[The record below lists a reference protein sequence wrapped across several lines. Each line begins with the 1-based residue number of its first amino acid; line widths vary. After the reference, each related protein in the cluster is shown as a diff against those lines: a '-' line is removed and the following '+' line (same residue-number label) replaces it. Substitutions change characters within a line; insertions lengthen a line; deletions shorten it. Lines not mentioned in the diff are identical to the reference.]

1 MQWTARDFDFISGRY
16 TGNYYDITTIN
27 WFVDSDLGDD
37 ANAGNTP
44 NAPFKTL
51 TQAHTA
57 ASNGDRVMINGIFT
71 ENLNITKQLRIIGV
85 GGGRNGRAIF
95 NNGGGSDWIRIPN
108 VSTATQIYLE
118 NIETTNYTTSLGFI
132 LNSTGNRVFYS
143 ANCFFVNIYIQ
154 SSLGSAGISN
164 ACFFYYTVLKDCLTT
179 GDSAGF
185 PGRGTTF
192 KGSNITLFDCQ
203 LTGAGRINFVNSSNN
218 HINNNIT
225 TFSSGLNNLLNID
238 GQYFSPANNDFNF
251 LLTSPLYQTGTVDGI
266 TGVINN
272 VGAGKLGEFYNATS
286 LEYTALGGAS
296 FSNTEVSGTGI
307 YRTDDTTPGFFES
320 GVIQLNNGRRRGVV
334 IGIHNSFNFSGG
346 TLTEL
351 IQESSGLTVRQGL
364 DCELIIGNSLNEVNT
379 KVIANDWLLYE
390 YGKPVTITVS
400 SGNTYG
406 NAHPNFDPTDFIL
419 PAFEYFKIRFR
430 FKDA

>member
-1 MQWTARDFDFISGRY
+1 MQWTAREFDFISGRY

-27 WFVDSDLGDD
+27 WFVDSDLGDNT
-37 ANAGNTP
+37 NAGNTP

-57 ASNGDRVMINGIFT
+57 ASNGDRIMINGIFT
-71 ENLNITKQLRIIGV
+71 ENLVIAKQLRIIGC
-85 GGGRNGRAIF
+85 GGGRNGRTIF
-95 NNGGGSDWIRIPN
+95 NNGGGSNYIRYAISN
-108 VSTATQIYLE
+108 LILE
-118 NIETTNYTTSLGFI
+118 NIETVNYGSLAFFFG
-132 LNSTGNRVFYS
+132 TGSSAWTLFY
-143 ANCFFVNIYIQ
+143 V
-154 SSLGSAGISN
+154 
-164 ACFFYYTVLKDCLTT
+164 KCLFRNNFTT
-179 GDSAGF
+179 GTNTSTHNVFFTIYDNCVMNNGGSVNRRQFIAG
-185 PGRGTTF
+185 
-192 KGSNITLFDCQ
+192 NNNTLFNC
-203 LTGAGRINFVNSSNN
+203 TNSSGIPNSISGNNN
-218 HINNNIT
+218 HINNTYDTINT
-225 TFSSGLNNLLNID
+225 GTNNLLNTD

-251 LLTSPLYQTGTVDGI
+251 PDTSPLYQTGTLDGI

-307 YRTDDTTPGFFES
+307 YRTDDTNPGFFES

-364 DCELIIGNSLNEVNT
+364 DCELIIGNSLNEVNA

>member
-1 MQWTARDFDFISGRY
+1 MQWTAREFDFISGRY
-16 TGNYYDITTIN
+16 TGFYYDISTIN

-57 ASNGDRVMINGIFT
+57 ASNGDRIMINGIFT
-71 ENLNITKQLRIIGV
+71 ENLVIAKQLRIIGC

-95 NNGGGSDWIRIPN
+95 NNDGVNNPIRYSSNLIN
-108 VSTATQIYLE
+108 HSLE
-118 NIETTNYTTSLGFI
+118 NVETTNYTTALAFLTYI
-132 LNSTGNRVFYS
+132 TPVNKTITG
-143 ANCFFVNIYIQ
+143 FVNCILDNIF
-154 SSLGSAGISN
+154 ISQQTTN
-164 ACFFYYTVLKDCLTT
+164 IFSTFLNFRFCILKNCLFDFVVSNTGMRFYV
-179 GDSAGF
+179 
-185 PGRGTTF
+185 
-192 KGSNITLFDCQ
+192 GSNNTLFDCTK
-203 LTGAGRINFVNSSNN
+203 TGGASSRVYITNNN
-218 HINNNIT
+218 HINNTMQHVVDGVNNIVNT
-225 TFSSGLNNLLNID
+225 D

-251 LLTSPLYQTGTVDGI
+251 LSTSPLYQTGTLDGI

-364 DCELIIGNSLNEVNT
+364 DCELIIGNSLNEVNA

>member
-1 MQWTARDFDFISGRY
+1 MQWTAREFDFISGRY
-16 TGNYYDITTIN
+16 TGFYYDISTIN
-27 WFVDSDLGDD
+27 WFVDSDLGDNT
-37 ANAGNTP
+37 NAGNTP

-57 ASNGDRVMINGIFT
+57 ASNGDRIMINGIFT
-71 ENLNITKQLRIIGV
+71 ENLVITKQLRIIGC
-85 GGGRNGRAIF
+85 GGGRNGKTIF
-95 NNGGGSDWIRIPN
+95 NNGGGSNYI
-108 VSTATQIYLE
+108 SYTANLLNHSLE
-118 NIETTNYTTSLGFI
+118 NVETTNYTTAIAFLTYSTAGNKTITGIVNCILDNIFI
-132 LNSTGNRVFYS
+132 SQLSTNIFFTFLNFRFCILKNCLFNFVVSNSSTRFYIGN
-143 ANCFFVNIYIQ
+143 NN
-154 SSLGSAGISN
+154 
-164 ACFFYYTVLKDCLTT
+164 
-179 GDSAGF
+179 
-185 PGRGTTF
+185 
-192 KGSNITLFDCQ
+192 TLFNCSK
-203 LTGAGRINFVNSSNN
+203 TGGANSRVYITNNN
-218 HINNNIT
+218 HINNTMEHVVDGVNNIVNT
-225 TFSSGLNNLLNID
+225 D

-251 LLTSPLYQTGTVDGI
+251 LSTSPLYQTGTLDGI

-286 LEYTALGGAS
+286 FEYTALGGAS

-307 YRTDDTTPGFFES
+307 YRTDDTNPGFFES